1 MRSQRN
7 AETGRFEGEGST
19 RRELMSL
26 FAGVESRRKKRW
38 LAAFLCT
45 GEIKETARIAGLSW
59 PSHYN
64 WLRDDPAY
72 AQAFEVAKRITRDS
86 AEDEVHRRA
95 FHGFAKPVIYK
106 GEITGTYLEYSDTL
120 AQFWLKG
127 NCPEKYR
134 DSLIGLTSNAP
145 AGISI
150 VLIGGQA
157 EPPASKQLT
166 DESDAASFRNDVNV
180 DKPKAS
186 DAS

>member
-7 AETGRFEGEGST
+7 SKTGRFEGEGST

-45 GEIKETARIAGLSW
+45 GEIKETARVAGLSW

-95 FHGFAKPVIYK
+95 FRGYAKPVTYQ
-106 GEITGTYLEYSDTL
+106 GVITDTFIEYSDTL
-120 AQFWLKG
+120 AQLWLKG
-127 NCPEKYR
+127 NWPEKYR
-134 DSLIGLTSNAP
+134 DTLVGLTSNAP

-150 VLIGGQA
+150 VLIGGEA
-157 EPPASKQLT
+157 TPPSSKQINEEQDVACLPL
-166 DESDAASFRNDVNV
+166 DVNA
-180 DKPKAS
+180 DKS
-186 DAS
+186 TT